1 MKEENLKIKIGEK
14 RIYIKSLSELIE
26 YLEDIKDLKED
37 KEINRENKIDLEKSL
52 QSIDPQTREMIK
64 MKYYMGYKLEEI
76 AQILDLSIG
85 TVKGKMYTA
94 LKNMRK
100 ELSDSENRG

>member
-1 MKEENLKIKIGEK
+1 
-14 RIYIKSLSELIE
+14 
-26 YLEDIKDLKED
+26 
-37 KEINRENKIDLEKSL
+37 
-52 QSIDPQTREMIK
+52 

-100 ELSDSENRG
+100 ELSDSENSGFTKKITLSKYSQSGRVISTTWWFTP